1 MIRTPQKPVRE
12 GWGAEKRAA
21 AACVYLDGLPKE
33 ALSQDLPVD
42 QVTWPE
48 DLLGVAAGTTEGF

>member
-1 MIRTPQKPVRE
+1 MFVE
-12 GWGAEKRAA
+12 HVWGQRSRAA
-21 AACVYLDGLPKE
+21 ATCAYLDGLPKE

-48 DLLGVAAGTTEGF
+48 DLLGVAAGTTQGF